1 LMEALA
7 NASAAKL
14 IPGSEIIKFII
25 SAGINSALLAWARRA
40 ELSCDRAGLLVVQDP
55 HVIGRVMMKLAG
67 GTSAS
72 KMDYDQFLEQGREFK
87 KTCDEKALD
96 KFWATWINAGQSHPF
111 PIWRVGEI
119 LDWVESGEYQEV
131 MDKK

>member
-1 LMEALA
+1 
-7 NASAAKL
+7 
-14 IPGSEIIKFII
+14 
-25 SAGINSALLAWARRA
+25 
-40 ELSCDRAGLLVVQDP
+40 
-55 HVIGRVMMKLAG
+55 VMMKLAG

-131 MDKK
+131 MDEK